1 MIVPEILPHEHAME
15 MLPWLINDS
24 LLSDE
29 RAAVLDHAQ
38 SCVMCR
44 REIKSLEE
52 LRDSV
57 RRLSS
62 PVPIPAPDMR
72 NINARIDKLIDRQN
86 WIRRLMSWIGEIFAS
101 PRRAAYVAQS
111 ILLVVLAAALLWP
124 ATPDTE
130 YAVLTQA
137 SDLADGHY
145 VRVVFSPDLTHS
157 DLKELLDELELSIVA
172 GPSDRGVYTLATG
185 NSIAAEERDTAL
197 ASLLKK
203 RSVLFAQPVNRGA
216 RP

>member
-1 MIVPEILPHEHAME
+1 ME

-44 REIKSLEE
+44 REMKSLQD
-52 LRDSV
+52 LRDSINI
-57 RRLSS
+57 LFS
-62 PVPIPAPDMR
+62 PVPIPVPDMR
-72 NINARIDKLIDRQN
+72 NINARIDKLINRQN
-86 WIRRLMSWIGEIFAS
+86 WARRSISWIGEFFAS
-101 PRRAAYVAQS
+101 PWRAAYVAQS
-111 ILLVVLAAALLWP
+111 VLLVVLAAALLWP
-124 ATPDTE
+124 ATREPE
-130 YAVLTQA
+130 YSMLTQA

-145 VRVVFSPDLTHS
+145 VRVVFSPDLTHA
-157 DLKELLDELELSIVA
+157 DLKELLDELELSVVA
-172 GPSDRGVYTLATG
+172 GPSDRGVYTLATE
-185 NSIAAEERDTAL
+185 NSIVVEERDTAL
-197 ASLLKK
+197 ASLLKN